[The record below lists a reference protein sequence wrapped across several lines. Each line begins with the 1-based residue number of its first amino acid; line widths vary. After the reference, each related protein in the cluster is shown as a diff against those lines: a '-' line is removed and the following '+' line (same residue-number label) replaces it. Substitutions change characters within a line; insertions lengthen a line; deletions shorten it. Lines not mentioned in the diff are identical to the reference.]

1 MTRKN
6 TTRKSA
12 CCPNCQAKINSL
24 YYMVHKSV
32 SGNFTL
38 DWGHEEN
45 LCPDQD
51 SIEYFCPECDE
62 ELFHNGELAEAFL
75 LGRKAGPI
83 LLVKKRAKAVERGK

>member
-1 MTRKN
+1 MTRKS
-6 TTRKSA
+6 TTRESV

-51 SIEYFCPECDE
+51 SIEYFCPECNE
-62 ELFHNGELAEAFL
+62 ELFDNGELAEAFL
-75 LGRKAGPI
+75 LGRKARPI
-83 LLVKKRAKAVERGK
+83 QLDKQRAKPVERGK